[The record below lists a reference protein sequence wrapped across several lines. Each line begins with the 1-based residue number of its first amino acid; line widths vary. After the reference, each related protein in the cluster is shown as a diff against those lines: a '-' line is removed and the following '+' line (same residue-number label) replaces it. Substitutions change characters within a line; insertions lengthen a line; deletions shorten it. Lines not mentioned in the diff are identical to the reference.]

1 MMLKLTKQDEEERLK
16 KPPLSARLNVADL
29 IKRWSLF
36 HADGLELRKQLHRMS
51 QKLQENIR
59 GLKKQKH
66 ISDFFKL

>member
-16 KPPLSARLNVADL
+16 KPSLSARLNVASL

-36 HADGLELRKQLHRMS
+36 HSDELELQKQLHRMS

-59 GLKKQKH
+59 GLKNPKAYK
-66 ISDFFKL
+66 

>member
-1 MMLKLTKQDEEERLK
+1 MLKLTKQDEEERLK
-16 KPPLSARLNVADL
+16 KPSLSARLNVADL

-59 GLKKQKH
+59 GLKNPKAYKL
-66 ISDFFKL
+66 FF